1 MNQKKERLIEEER
14 IWLNKYF
21 PDIECVLPPPGHQVE
36 LLPITE
42 DSIPLNDREQ
52 LLERY
57 RLLGASINECED
69 IRRLTMLCFNM
80 RMDAYIL
87 ASFGFDKIRDE
98 AIRQDLLKLYHACT
112 NPDALSGKIEIRSRN
127 NTIRMDNHFNWVQD
141 AMIRGFLKEHLNNL
155 TEMEAYGSYPSKA
168 GRKAYDERAGIIM
181 KGVYTMITE
190 SHEFASPMPND
201 LCCFILFYL
210 ELCGIQ
216 PSQHKVGAQWVR
228 SQLRYLL
235 SVSQA

>member
-1 MNQKKERLIEEER
+1 MNQKKERLIDEER

-21 PDIECVLPPPGHQVE
+21 PDIECVLPPPGRQGE

-42 DSIPLNDREQ
+42 DSIPMNDREQ

-57 RLLGASINECED
+57 RLLGTSINECED

-87 ASFGFDKIRDE
+87 ASFGFDKIRDD

-155 TEMEAYGSYPSKA
+155 TEMEAYGSSQTKA
-168 GRKAYDERAGIIM
+168 GRKAYDARAGIIM

-190 SHEFASPMPND
+190 SHEFASPMPNN

-216 PSQHKVGAQWVR
+216 PSQNKVGAQWVR

>member
-1 MNQKKERLIEEER
+1 
-14 IWLNKYF
+14 
-21 PDIECVLPPPGHQVE
+21 
-36 LLPITE
+36 
-42 DSIPLNDREQ
+42 
-52 LLERY
+52 
-57 RLLGASINECED
+57 
-69 IRRLTMLCFNM
+69 MLCFNM

-112 NPDALSGKIEIRSRN
+112 NPDALTGKIEIRSRN

-190 SHEFASPMPND
+190 SHDFKSPMPNN

-216 PSQHKVGAQWVR
+216 PSQNKVGTQWVR

>member
-14 IWLNKYF
+14 IWLDRYF
-21 PDIECVLPPPGHQVE
+21 PDIECVSPPPGHQGI

-42 DSIPLNDREQ
+42 DSIPQNDKGL

-69 IRRLTMLCFNM
+69 IRRLTLLCFNM

-87 ASFGFDKIRDE
+87 ASFEFEKIRDE
-98 AIRQDLLKLYHACT
+98 AIRKDLLKLYHACT

-141 AMIRGFLKEHLNNL
+141 AMIRGFLKEHLNNM
-155 TEMEAYGSYPSKA
+155 TEMETNGSSPSKA
-168 GRKAYDERAGIIM
+168 GRKAYDARAGIIM

-190 SHEFASPMPND
+190 SHDFASPMPNS

-210 ELCGIQ
+210 DLCGIQ
-216 PSQHKVGAQWVR
+216 PSQYNVGPQWVR

-235 SVSQA
+235 STSQA

>member
-1 MNQKKERLIEEER
+1 MSQKKERLIDEER

-21 PDIECVLPPPGHQVE
+21 PDIECVLPPPGRQGE

-69 IRRLTMLCFNM
+69 IGRLTMLCFNM

-168 GRKAYDERAGIIM
+168 GRKAYDARAGIIM

-190 SHEFASPMPND
+190 SHEFASPMPNN

>member
-1 MNQKKERLIEEER
+1 
-14 IWLNKYF
+14 
-21 PDIECVLPPPGHQVE
+21 
-36 LLPITE
+36 
-42 DSIPLNDREQ
+42 
-52 LLERY
+52 
-57 RLLGASINECED
+57 
-69 IRRLTMLCFNM
+69 MLCFNM

-98 AIRQDLLKLYHACT
+98 AIRQDLMKLYHACT

-155 TEMEAYGSYPSKA
+155 TEMEAYGSHPSKA
-168 GRKAYDERAGIIM
+168 GRKAYDARAGIIM

-190 SHEFASPMPND
+190 SHEFASPMPNN

-216 PSQHKVGAQWVR
+216 PSQHKVGVQWVR

>member
-1 MNQKKERLIEEER
+1 
-14 IWLNKYF
+14 
-21 PDIECVLPPPGHQVE
+21 
-36 LLPITE
+36 
-42 DSIPLNDREQ
+42 
-52 LLERY
+52 
-57 RLLGASINECED
+57 
-69 IRRLTMLCFNM
+69 MLCFNM

-87 ASFGFDKIRDE
+87 ASFGFEKIRDE

-155 TEMEAYGSYPSKA
+155 TEMETYGSSQTKA
-168 GRKAYDERAGIIM
+168 GRKAYDARAGIIM
-181 KGVYTMITE
+181 KGVYTMISE
-190 SHEFASPMPND
+190 SHDFASPMPND

-216 PSQHKVGAQWVR
+216 PSQNKVGTQWVR

>member
-1 MNQKKERLIEEER
+1 
-14 IWLNKYF
+14 
-21 PDIECVLPPPGHQVE
+21 
-36 LLPITE
+36 
-42 DSIPLNDREQ
+42 
-52 LLERY
+52 
-57 RLLGASINECED
+57 
-69 IRRLTMLCFNM
+69 MLCFNM

-87 ASFGFDKIRDE
+87 ASFGFYKIRDD

-155 TEMEAYGSYPSKA
+155 TEMEAYGSSQTKA
-168 GRKAYDERAGIIM
+168 GRKAYNERARIIM

-190 SHEFASPMPND
+190 SHEFASPMPNN

-216 PSQHKVGAQWVR
+216 PSQNKVGAQWVR

>member
-1 MNQKKERLIEEER
+1 MNQKKERLIDEER

-21 PDIECVLPPPGHQVE
+21 PDIECVLPPPGRQGE

-87 ASFGFDKIRDE
+87 ASFGFYKIRDD

-155 TEMEAYGSYPSKA
+155 TEMETYGSSQTKA

-181 KGVYTMITE
+181 KGVYTMISE
-190 SHEFASPMPND
+190 SHDFASPMPND

-216 PSQHKVGAQWVR
+216 PSQNKVGAQWVR

>member
-1 MNQKKERLIEEER
+1 MNQKKERLIDEER

-21 PDIECVLPPPGHQVE
+21 PDIECVLPPPGRQGE

-42 DSIPLNDREQ
+42 DSIPQSDREQ

-87 ASFGFDKIRDE
+87 ASFGFEKIRDE
-98 AIRQDLLKLYHACT
+98 AIRKDLLKLYHACT

-155 TEMEAYGSYPSKA
+155 TEMEAYGSSPSKA
-168 GRKAYDERAGIIM
+168 GRKAYDARTGIIM
-181 KGVYTMITE
+181 KGVYTMISE
-190 SHEFASPMPND
+190 SHDFASPMPNN

-216 PSQHKVGAQWVR
+216 PSQNKVGTQWVR

>member
-1 MNQKKERLIEEER
+1 MSQKKERLIEEER
-14 IWLNKYF
+14 SWLDKYF
-21 PDIECVLPPPGHQVE
+21 PDIECVLPPPGRQGE

-87 ASFGFDKIRDE
+87 ASFEFEKIRDE

-155 TEMEAYGSYPSKA
+155 TEMEAYGSSQTKA

-190 SHEFASPMPND
+190 SHEFASPMPNN

>member
-1 MNQKKERLIEEER
+1 MNQKKERLIDEER

-57 RLLGASINECED
+57 ILLGASINECED

-80 RMDAYIL
+80 RLDAYIL

-155 TEMEAYGSYPSKA
+155 TEMETYGSSQTKA

-190 SHEFASPMPND
+190 SHEFASPMPNN